1 MGRIA
6 IFSDVHGNL
15 PALQTVI
22 EDIAK
27 RGIDQIYCLGDLVDF
42 APWSNEVIAL
52 IKELHIPCL
61 MGNHDER
68 VAFDH
73 AVVPLKQHTA
83 EETLA
88 RITAIDHTKGSVS
101 SNHKRFLANLPAQ
114 LRITHK
120 VKGKNLNILLVHGST
135 RSNSEYIYENH
146 DPEDLLYMMQQQQS
160 DVLIMGHTHRSY
172 LRRLPFVNGHL
183 PPMAL
188 NCGSVGRSK
197 EGQPLATYLVLNIE
211 EDGIQPELIK
221 LTYPVE
227 KVIQG
232 ILESDIP
239 DFYTGLLKADTKLVN
254 G

>member
-15 PALQTVI
+15 PALQTVL

-73 AVVPLKQHTA
+73 EVVPLKKHTA

-88 RITAIDHTKGSVS
+88 RITAINHTKGSVS
-101 SNHKRFLANLPAQ
+101 NDHKRFLANLPAQ
-114 LRITHK
+114 FRITHQ
-120 VKGKNLNILLVHGST
+120 LRQRNIHIQLVHGST
-135 RSNSEYIYENH
+135 RSNDEYIYEDH
-146 DPEDLLYMMQQQQS
+146 AQEDILLMMQQQQA
-160 DVLIMGHTHRSY
+160 DVLVMGHTHRSY
-172 LRRLPFVNGHL
+172 IRTLPL
-183 PPMAL
+183 PYPAFAL

-197 EGQPLATYLVLNIE
+197 EGKALATYLVLHIGQ
-211 EDGIQPELIK
+211 DGIQPELVK
-221 LTYPVE
+221 LAYPVAE
-227 KVIQG
+227 VIAG
-232 ILESDIP
+232 IQESDIP
-239 DFYTGLLKADTKLVN
+239 DFYAEFLRGR
-254 G
+254 